1 MADIERLSANDGNP
15 SVLSAEKRLNS
26 VDLELSR
33 YQRGG
38 KGTHSSRVVRFKAK
52 GGSNIFEL
60 EGDNTATPPP
70 PAPIQKLS
78 KESFWNK
85 FLPFRSPKVH
95 RRIPLGGSE
104 RAAVEYPHRMNLL
117 NAYHNGTLEINNH
130 SEESPLLD
138 CNSSISKSSKLPNLS
153 ERSIAAQSVDSSV
166 HNKSVELQRAIQ
178 ISAIFLRDYE
188 RARAPTLPHNFLDS
202 NRLEYMLMIHKWK
215 YSWTWQVMIYLA
227 IIAFLIASCYEGDSA
242 SLAIPFGINMYAIV
256 VFGVDIILL
265 QELVNPSLQD
275 DDPYIYSRAYKWT
288 LPLSIL
294 LFFLSCEMLYILLF
308 LPSCPQFLWSS
319 LLKPICL
326 FYVSEK
332 SRQALE
338 ALRRIAPIALKVL
351 GIELLLILSFAAVA
365 AHLYTEF
372 DSFRNLS
379 TSWLSL
385 FQLSTTVVNPSMWM
399 PMYKEDRKSAF
410 FFIIYVITTTF
421 YSHSLVLS
429 VVFQTYM
436 QASTKIHDCSITDRE
451 DAIRFAFQAL
461 LNATYD
467 EDDSVVNDVID
478 TESVQRTLR
487 LLRPHYNA
495 MKVHALVEL
504 IDPSDHGLI
513 DFPSF
518 RTRIR
523 LALNASIRSPPSES
537 LLAILIEFL
546 AGFVAVANFGYV
558 ILLTS
563 EFQANWFNVITFPA
577 GCSITF
583 LGLLELFLRANPM
596 KFVPDYNPITRLN
609 GTFDGLALLAG
620 IVSLSGIGRHKDYA
634 LKLLLTGRAIDMIRV
649 MRFFRIFRD
658 IVRRSEDVFPALA
671 GPMALVLSCHH
682 TFVYI
687 GMAIWGGSINV
698 GANEDKITPLYD
710 LNNFNSYW
718 EGLVTMFQVL
728 VGNDWQAIAQVY
740 LFATRNSSPYLV
752 YPFFVIANLLSVSIL
767 LNCLTAF
774 FVGAFVTK
782 LDEGHTMD
790 KDNHTEVFTTTQ
802 KARDFSIQS
811 SPSLIRKLSSKRNS
825 IEENEDVSDL
835 LSVTAENPFVFEFD
849 VFERE
854 GFDKIMKT
862 VSGGS
867 EREKY
872 AKDVCDML
880 EVFENLS
887 PGRSQVGYL
896 VCCQQ
901 TMNRYGNR
909 RFQTLT
915 NTFLSESVLHTIV
928 SGMHAELLTIVTSDQ
943 SIHRSFASPNGDTSL
958 ELSASIL
965 RHHPP
970 VSLFVARIVE

>member
-1 MADIERLSANDGNP
+1 
-15 SVLSAEKRLNS
+15 
-26 VDLELSR
+26 
-33 YQRGG
+33 
-38 KGTHSSRVVRFKAK
+38 
-52 GGSNIFEL
+52 
-60 EGDNTATPPP
+60 
-70 PAPIQKLS
+70 
-78 KESFWNK
+78 
-85 FLPFRSPKVH
+85 
-95 RRIPLGGSE
+95 
-104 RAAVEYPHRMNLL
+104 
-117 NAYHNGTLEINNH
+117 
-130 SEESPLLD
+130 
-138 CNSSISKSSKLPNLS
+138 
-153 ERSIAAQSVDSSV
+153 
-166 HNKSVELQRAIQ
+166 
-178 ISAIFLRDYE
+178 
-188 RARAPTLPHNFLDS
+188 
-202 NRLEYMLMIHKWK
+202 
-215 YSWTWQVMIYLA
+215 
-227 IIAFLIASCYEGDSA
+227 
-242 SLAIPFGINMYAIV
+242 
-256 VFGVDIILL
+256 
-265 QELVNPSLQD
+265 
-275 DDPYIYSRAYKWT
+275 
-288 LPLSIL
+288 
-294 LFFLSCEMLYILLF
+294 
-308 LPSCPQFLWSS
+308 
-319 LLKPICL
+319 
-326 FYVSEK
+326 
-332 SRQALE
+332 
-338 ALRRIAPIALKVL
+338 
-351 GIELLLILSFAAVA
+351 
-365 AHLYTEF
+365 
-372 DSFRNLS
+372 
-379 TSWLSL
+379 
-385 FQLSTTVVNPSMWM
+385 
-399 PMYKEDRKSAF
+399 
-410 FFIIYVITTTF
+410 
-421 YSHSLVLS
+421 
-429 VVFQTYM
+429 M

-835 LSVTAENPFVFEFD
+835 LSVTEENPFVFEFD

-887 PGRSQVGYL
+887 PERSQVGYL